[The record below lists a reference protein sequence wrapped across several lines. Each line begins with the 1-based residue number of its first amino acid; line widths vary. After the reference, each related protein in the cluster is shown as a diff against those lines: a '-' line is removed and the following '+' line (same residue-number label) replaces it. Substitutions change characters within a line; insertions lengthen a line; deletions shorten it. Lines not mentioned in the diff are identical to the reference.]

1 MSEPI
6 SELEQTPTADLEHK
20 KKAGGSRMLRM
31 VLFVL
36 GGAILGFGYYRI
48 VGCRT
53 GTCPI
58 TSSPYISTLYGAL
71 IGLLAA
77 R

>member
-1 MSEPI
+1 MPEPI
-6 SELEQTPTADLEHK
+6 SELEQTQTANLEHK

-58 TSSPYISTLYGAL
+58 TSNPYISTLYGAL
-71 IGLLAA
+71 IGLLAG